1 MTEHYRKKEEKELIK
16 RFEMH
21 LKRGDNQYFDE
32 DDFLII
38 INFYLESDKMKWA
51 LKACDLGLMQY
62 EYSTDLMSD
71 KAEILARTG
80 KLSEAISCIDAALIY
95 APGDVDLLMQKG
107 SLHTMSGEYLPSIA
121 CFKKILPMSE
131 DQDEILSNRSSLS
144 GIRGF

>member
-1 MTEHYRKKEEKELIK
+1 MEHYRKKEEKELIK

-32 DDFLII
+32 DDFLTI

-62 EYSTDLMSD
+62 EYSTDLSD
-71 KAEILARTG
+71 KAEIARTG
-80 KLSEAISCIDAALIY
+80 KLSEPYRVDAALIY

-107 SLHTMSGEYLPSIA
+107 SLHHVGEYLSSIHL
-121 CFKKILPMSE
+121 KILPMSE
-131 DQDEILSNRSSLS
+131 DGMKFYIK
-144 GIRGF
+144 